1 MAKILVV
8 APHPDDETL
17 GCGGTIFRHI
27 NEGNQ
32 LYWVIITGISEETGW
47 SSKKVKKRD
56 KEINSARVKYDFQE
70 VFNFRL
76 PTTKIDLLPVT
87 ELIEKISDVYKKVEP
102 EIIYMPFAYDVHTDH
117 QITAS
122 AIQSTLK
129 WFRYPHVKKVLM
141 YETPSETE
149 FNFLGER
156 VFRPNVFIDIS
167 NYLELKIKAMEIF
180 SSEMGEF
187 PFPRS
192 SKNIR
197 SLARFRGSQSGFL
210 AAEAFELVYERK

>member
-1 MAKILVV
+1 
-8 APHPDDETL
+8 
-17 GCGGTIFRHI
+17 
-27 NEGNQ
+27 
-32 LYWVIITGISEETGW
+32 
-47 SSKKVKKRD
+47 
-56 KEINSARVKYDFQE
+56 
-70 VFNFRL
+70 
-76 PTTKIDLLPVT
+76 LLPVS

-117 QITAS
+117 QITAR

-156 VFRPNVFIDIS
+156 AFRPNVFMDIS
-167 NYLELKIKAMEIF
+167 DYLEIKINAMKIF

-192 SKNIR
+192 GKNIR
-197 SLARFRGSQSGFL
+197 SLARFRGCQSGFF